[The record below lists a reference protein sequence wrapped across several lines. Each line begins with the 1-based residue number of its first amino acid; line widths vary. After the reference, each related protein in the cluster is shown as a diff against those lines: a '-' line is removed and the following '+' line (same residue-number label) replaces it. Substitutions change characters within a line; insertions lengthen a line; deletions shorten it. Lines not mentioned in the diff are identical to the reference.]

1 MQENAKKRE
10 NLNTYSFEFFYF
22 GKRIEKVKQ
31 NPCRSPNSDF
41 GQEDDYGWVQP
52 IHLRN
57 F

>member
-1 MQENAKKRE
+1 MQENAKERE

-52 IHLRN
+52 IHLCN